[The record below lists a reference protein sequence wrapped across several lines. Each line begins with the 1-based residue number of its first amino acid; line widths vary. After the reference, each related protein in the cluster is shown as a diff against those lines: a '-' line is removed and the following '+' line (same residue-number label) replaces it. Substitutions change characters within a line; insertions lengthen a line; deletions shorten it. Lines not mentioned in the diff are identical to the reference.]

1 MQDESLCISKL
12 WYPETI
18 EFMLDNFE
26 YGMLQYPVRMVTVHK
41 KEKELCYNEK
51 DDVDADGA
59 LSDVLW
65 HSAGRHSEI
74 RGYPKSYRAESQT
87 GQIHR

>member
-51 DDVDADGA
+51 DDVDAD
-59 LSDVLW
+59 
-65 HSAGRHSEI
+65 
-74 RGYPKSYRAESQT
+74 PKSYRAESQT